1 MADFGFD
8 TIEFS
13 SEESESRTQ
22 ISDDDIGSIATSI
35 TKQSQTVTTVTGKID
50 DKTTVADSITEG
62 EESVQDFNRNRIL
75 RELYDYYI

>member
-35 TKQSQTVTTVTGKID
+35 TKQSQTVTTVTGKMD

-62 EESVQDFNRNRIL
+62 EESVHDFTRNLIL
-75 RELYDYYI
+75 RELYYYYI

>member
-35 TKQSQTVTTVTGKID
+35 TKQSQTITTVTGKID

>member
-1 MADFGFD
+1 MSDFGFD
-8 TIEFS
+8 DIELG
-13 SEESESRTQ
+13 SEESESVTQ
-22 ISDDDIGSIATSI
+22 ISNDDIGSIATSV
-35 TKQSQTVTTVTGKID
+35 TKPSQTSKTVTGKID

>member
-35 TKQSQTVTTVTGKID
+35 TKQSQTVTTVTGKMD

-62 EESVQDFNRNRIL
+62 EESVHDFNRNRIL

>member
-1 MADFGFD
+1 MSDFGFD

-35 TKQSQTVTTVTGKID
+35 TKQSQTVTTVTGKMD

-62 EESVQDFNRNRIL
+62 EESVHDFNRNRIL

>member
-1 MADFGFD
+1 MSDFGFD
-8 TIEFS
+8 DIELG
-13 SEESESRTQ
+13 SEESESVTQ
-22 ISDDDIGSIATSI
+22 ISNDDIGSIATSV
-35 TKQSQTVTTVTGKID
+35 TKQSQTVTTVTGKMD

>member
-22 ISDDDIGSIATSI
+22 IRDDDIGSIATSI
-35 TKQSQTVTTVTGKID
+35 TKQSQTVTTVTGKMD

-62 EESVQDFNRNRIL
+62 EESVHDFNRNRIL

>member
-35 TKQSQTVTTVTGKID
+35 TKQSQTVTTVTGKMD

-62 EESVQDFNRNRIL
+62 QESVHDFNRNRIL

>member
-35 TKQSQTVTTVTGKID
+35 TKQSQTVTTVTGKMD